1 MGTLESIM
9 TNVAVYR
16 GDELLGY
23 VARTFG
29 SGTRV
34 ICQIGDYRYHF
45 SQRKAMSVKGAASKA
60 SVVEHK
66 DGRKFYPRGAD
77 KLTFKLID
85 QYHR

>member
-1 MGTLESIM
+1 MGTLETKL

-23 VARTFG
+23 VAKTLG

-34 ICQIGDYRYHF
+34 ICQIGDYRYRF
-45 SQRKAMSVKGAASKA
+45 PQRKATSVKGAASKA
-60 SVVEHK
+60 SIVEHK

-77 KLTFKLID
+77 KLTFKLIE
-85 QYHR
+85 HRT